1 VARAPLQPS
10 PLKKSPEHLVRF
22 RRVLWAEGKQSI
34 LLSTDLSLS
43 STEIMM
49 TYSWRFKIKV
59 TFRTLIEILSRFSY
73 RFWMNNMARSSPY
86 PKNMN
91 IKDYSEQEPF
101 KIIEKIEA
109 FERFVN
115 VRGLQNINH
124 STVQLMKGRYV

>member
-1 VARAPLQPS
+1 
-10 PLKKSPEHLVRF
+10 
-22 RRVLWAEGKQSI
+22 
-34 LLSTDLSLS
+34 
-43 STEIMM
+43 
-49 TYSWRFKIKV
+49 
-59 TFRTLIEILSRFSY
+59 
-73 RFWMNNMARSSPY
+73 MNNMARSSPY